1 MAILIGKGPD
11 QVPTNGDL
19 GGMAYQDPNNVRI
32 LRGIIEAQL
41 RRYAPVI
48 KTAAFTVARY
58 ENWLICN
65 GGASITVTL
74 PTAAT
79 NAGRE
84 IMIKTIAAFTVVSAS
99 SNVKPIDSNTAGTAI
114 LPATAGAWATLVC
127 DGTDWIVM
135 QRGT

>member
-41 RRYAPVI
+41 RRYAPVT

-65 GGASITVTL
+65 GAASITVTL
-74 PTAAT
+74 PNAAS
-79 NAGRE
+79 NVGRE
-84 IMIKTIAAFTVVSAS
+84 IMLKNLAAFTVISAS

-114 LPATAGAWATLVC
+114 LPATVGAWCTLVC

>member
-1 MAILIGKGPD
+1 MLVGTDPD

-19 GGMAYQDPNNVRI
+19 GSLAYQNKEDYNLEKGI
-32 LRGIIEAQL
+32 LAGQI
-41 RRYAPVI
+41 RRYAPI
-48 KTAAFTVARY
+48 TKTASFTVDRF

-65 GGASITVTL
+65 GAASITVTL
-74 PTAAT
+74 PNAAS
-79 NAGRE
+79 NVGRE
-84 IMIKTIAAFTVVSAS
+84 IMLKNLAAFTVISAA

-114 LPATAGAWATLVC
+114 LPATVGAWCALVC

>member
-1 MAILIGKGPD
+1 MAQLVGGGLNEC
-11 QVPTNGDL
+11 PTNGDL
-19 GGMAYQDPNNVRI
+19 GGMAYQDKDNVNI
-32 LRGIIEAQL
+32 DRGVAALQL
-41 RRYAPVI
+41 RRFAPVT

-65 GGASITVTL
+65 GSASITVTL

-79 NAGRE
+79 SAGRE
-84 IMIKTIAAFTVVSAS
+84 IMLKNLAAFTVISAS

-114 LPATAGAWATLVC
+114 LPATVGAWCTLVC

-135 QRGT
+135 QRST

>member
-1 MAILIGKGPD
+1 MAQLVGPGLNEC
-11 QVPTNGDL
+11 PTNGDL
-19 GGMAYQDPNNVRI
+19 GGMAYQDPNNVEI
-32 LRGIIEAQL
+32 TRGIIAAQL
-41 RRYAPVI
+41 RRYAPVT

-65 GGASITVTL
+65 GAGSITVTL

-79 NAGRE
+79 NVGRE
-84 IMIKTIAAFTVVSAS
+84 IMIKTIAAQTVVSAS

-114 LPATAGAWATLVC
+114 LPATAGAWCTLVC